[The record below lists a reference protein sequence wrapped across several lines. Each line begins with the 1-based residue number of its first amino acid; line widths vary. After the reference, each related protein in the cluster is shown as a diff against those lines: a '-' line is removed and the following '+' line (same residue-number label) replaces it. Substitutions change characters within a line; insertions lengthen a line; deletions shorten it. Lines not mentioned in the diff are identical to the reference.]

1 MQLAAISIRN
11 YRRLKDVTIE
21 LDETASIFVGANNSG
36 KTSATHVLKSFL
48 GRQSDREPF
57 SIHDFSVECWN
68 TFNAVDREADPSGAL
83 PSLPAIGLDLWF
95 DIGDEDLVHVRDL
108 LPSLDWD
115 RQPIGV
121 RLEYAPVDTG
131 ALLEKFREARRRA
144 RGRSQGDRQSKTEE
158 SPWPS
163 SLFEYLRRHLR
174 DEYKIYYYVLDRTE
188 FDDEWRARDGC
199 TPSEIGTATSARKN
213 IDSLIR
219 VDFLN
224 AQRHLSDSEDKSRT
238 EDLSRRL
245 SRYYERYLRDSETS
259 FEAEQ
264 ALVRSESALNSH
276 LASVF
281 DPLLAPLR
289 TLGYPGLADPHLV
302 VQASLRPDQIIGQSP
317 SVHYSLTG
325 SGSPAMGERPLTLP
339 DRYNGL
345 GFKNLIYMVIEML
358 DFNKHWT
365 DDAEDRA
372 ALHLLVIEEPEA
384 HLHAQLQQVFIQQ
397 IASILPVEPGSAFAT
412 QMIVTT
418 HSAHIVYARGFE
430 AVRYFRRT
438 DATGVR
444 HRSEVLNLSHLEASE
459 DTSHTFLRKYM
470 KLTHCDLFF
479 ADAAVMVEGNV
490 ERLLMPLMIERS
502 APGLHSSYISI
513 LEIGGAF
520 AHVFER
526 LVHFLGLPTLVIT
539 DLDSVKPGRSSR
551 RKACPP
557 EEPNAVSSN
566 PVLTGWAPGMTT
578 IADLLRATDKEKTPK
593 GPAPVRVAYQTR
605 EAVSWHGEQ
614 RLLVGR
620 TFEIAFAYRNLEWC
634 QDPARR
640 DLHME
645 VRTRSGDALALDK
658 AAMSIHD
665 RVTRGTVDKTDFALA
680 LMAADVEDPE
690 GWAVPAYIAE
700 GLQWLLRQLQ
710 ALADGPEAIVAKAV
724 SSGPSA

>member
-1 MQLAAISIRN
+1 MKLAAISIRN
-11 YRRLKDVTIE
+11 YRRLKAVTIE
-21 LDETASIFVGANNSG
+21 IDEIASIFVGANNSG

-48 GRQSDREPF
+48 GRQNDREPF
-57 SIHDFSVECWN
+57 SIHDFSAECWN
-68 TFNAVDREADPSGAL
+68 VFNAVDREAAPSMEL
-83 PSLPAIGLDLWF
+83 PSLPVIGLDLWF
-95 DIGDEDLVHVRDL
+95 EIDDADLVHVRDL

-131 ALLEKFREARRRA
+131 VLLERFREARRQA
-144 RGRSQGDRQSKTEE
+144 RSRSQGTRRSRTEE

-163 SLFEYLRRHLR
+163 SLFEYLRRRLR
-174 DEYKIYYYVLDRTE
+174 EEYKIYYYVLDRTE
-188 FDDEWRARDGC
+188 FDDAWRPREGC
-199 TPSEIGTATSARKN
+199 TPSEIETATGARKN
-213 IDSLIR
+213 IDALIR

-245 SRYYERYLRDSETS
+245 GRYYERYLRDNETS

-264 ALVRSESALNSH
+264 ALARSESALNNH
-276 LASVF
+276 LATVF

-289 TLGYPGLADPHLV
+289 TLGYPGLADPHLI

-325 SGSPAMGERPLTLP
+325 STPTATGERPITLP

-358 DFNKHWT
+358 DFHKHWT
-365 DDAEDRA
+365 EDTENRA

-397 IASILPVEPGSAFAT
+397 IASILPDEPKSAFAT

-418 HSAHIVYARGFE
+418 HSSHIVYARGFE

-444 HRSEVLNLSHLEASE
+444 HRSEVLNLSNLETTGDKSR
-459 DTSHTFLRKYM
+459 TFLRKYM

-490 ERLLMPLMIERS
+490 ERLLMPLMIERT
-502 APGLHSSYISI
+502 APALHSSYISV

-520 AHVFER
+520 AHVFKR

-539 DLDSVKPGRSSR
+539 DLDSVKPGRSTR
-551 RKACPP
+551 KKACPP
-557 EEPNAVSSN
+557 EETNAVTCN
-566 PVLTGWAPGMTT
+566 PVLTGWAPGMMA
-578 IADLLRATDKEKTPK
+578 IADLLAATDEQKTPK

-605 EAVSWHGEQ
+605 EAVSWLGEQ
-614 RLLVGR
+614 KLLVGR
-620 TFEIAFAYRNLEWC
+620 TFEIAFAYRNLGWC

-645 VRTRSGDALALDK
+645 VRSRSGGALHLDK
-658 AAMSIHD
+658 AAISIHD
-665 RVTRGTVDKTDFALA
+665 RVTRGSVDKTDFALA
-680 LMAADVEDPE
+680 LMAADVEDPT
-690 GWAVPAYIAE
+690 GWAVPAYIAD

-710 ALADGPEAIVAKAV
+710 TLADDPEPTVAQAV
-724 SSGPSA
+724 PPGPSA

>member
-1 MQLAAISIRN
+1 M
-11 YRRLKDVTIE
+11 
-21 LDETASIFVGANNSG
+21 
-36 KTSATHVLKSFL
+36 
-48 GRQSDREPF
+48 
-57 SIHDFSVECWN
+57 
-68 TFNAVDREADPSGAL
+68 
-83 PSLPAIGLDLWF
+83 
-95 DIGDEDLVHVRDL
+95 
-108 LPSLDWD
+108 
-115 RQPIGV
+115 
-121 RLEYAPVDTG
+121 
-131 ALLEKFREARRRA
+131 
-144 RGRSQGDRQSKTEE
+144 
-158 SPWPS
+158 
-163 SLFEYLRRHLR
+163 
-174 DEYKIYYYVLDRTE
+174 
-188 FDDEWRARDGC
+188 
-199 TPSEIGTATSARKN
+199 
-213 IDSLIR
+213 
-219 VDFLN
+219 
-224 AQRHLSDSEDKSRT
+224 
-238 EDLSRRL
+238 
-245 SRYYERYLRDSETS
+245 
-259 FEAEQ
+259 
-264 ALVRSESALNSH
+264 
-276 LASVF
+276 F

-302 VQASLRPDQIIGQSP
+302 VQAALRPDQIIGQSP

-325 SGSPAMGERPLTLP
+325 PGPTATGERPITLP

-358 DFNKHWT
+358 DFHKHWT
-365 DDAEDRA
+365 DDAEDQA

-418 HSAHIVYARGFE
+418 HSSHIVYARGFE

-444 HRSEVLNLSHLEASE
+444 HRSEVLNLSHLETTGDNSRM
-459 DTSHTFLRKYM
+459 FLRKYM

-502 APGLHSSYISI
+502 APGLHSSYISV
-513 LEIGGAF
+513 LEVGGAF
-520 AHVFER
+520 AHVFKR

-539 DLDSVKPGRSSR
+539 DLDSVKPGRESR
-551 RKACPP
+551 RKACTP
-557 EEPNAVSSN
+557 EETNAVTSN
-566 PVLTGWAPGMTT
+566 PVLTDWAPRMTT
-578 IADLLRATDKEKTPK
+578 IADLLGATNEEKTPK
-593 GPAPVRVAYQTR
+593 GLAPVRVAYQTR
-605 EAVSWHGEQ
+605 EEVSWHGEQ
-614 RLLVGR
+614 QLLVGR

-634 QDPARR
+634 QDPARH
-640 DLHME
+640 DLQME

-665 RVTRGTVDKTDFALA
+665 RVTRGRVDKTDFALA

-724 SSGPSA
+724 SPGPAA